1 MSRKLPL
8 YIFAASALSGLLA
21 CNSSSDSEDIFST
34 EFDYSNVMVKSF
46 KLQKND
52 SVLANLDS
60 VFFSI
65 DLDAARIFNADS
77 LPMGTKTNRLLIEL
91 DLPMVH
97 SSELIVPLGNGRDTT
112 ITYDTSASEQKDS
125 IDFSNGPVTLRLVSY
140 DEKVTRDYKI
150 SVNVHK
156 TLPDSL
162 AWGDM
167 AMSALP
173 TRLAQVSDAKTVEL
187 GGKVLCFTTDGA
199 AVNRAMTT
207 NPSTDSWTI
216 EAVTLPAGANVSSI
230 TSTDDAVYVIA
241 ADNKVHRSTD
251 GGNTWSDT
259 GVSMTH
265 LYSGYGNRLL
275 GVTRNA
281 SGEYEHVT
289 YPSTG
294 EKPLPKGCPVAG
306 TSTSVVYT
314 SEWTTEPMLMVMG
327 GVTATGE
334 LSGSTWAYDGSVW
347 ANVSNSPVPGHEG
360 MCLIPYFTFRTN
372 NKWVVTER
380 TALFAFG
387 GRDEKGQCENTM
399 YVSYDRGVT
408 WSEAKNTLRISP
420 VVTKLYGAQAYVIE
434 STLGGSR
441 GAAPMWRY
449 YPAQELPVWCRVLPT
464 VSDASR
470 AVTAITE
477 WECPYIYMFGG
488 RKATGA
494 YNNEIWRGVINRLTY
509 KPLQ

>member
-1 MSRKLPL
+1 MNRKLPL

-21 CNSSSDSEDIFST
+21 CNSSSSGD
-34 EFDYSNVMVKSF
+34 EFDTDFAYSNVMVKSF
-46 KLQKND
+46 KLQRND

-77 LPMGTKTNRLLIEL
+77 LPMGTKINRLLIEL
-91 DLPMVH
+91 DLPMLH

-112 ITYDTSASEQKDS
+112 ITYDSSASEQKDS

-140 DEKVTRDYKI
+140 DQTVTRDYKI

-162 AWGDM
+162 AWGNM

-173 TRLAQVSDAKTVEL
+173 TRLARVSDSKTVEF
-187 GGKVLCFTTDGA
+187 GGNVLCFTTDGSA
-199 AVNRAMTT
+199 ANRAVTV
-207 NPSTDSWTI
+207 NPGSDAWTI
-216 EAVTLPAGANVSSI
+216 ETVTLPAGAKVSSMA
-230 TSTDDAVYVIA
+230 STDDAVYVIA
-241 ADNKVHRSTD
+241 ADNMLFRSTD
-251 GGNTWSDT
+251 GGSTWSNT

-265 LYSGYGNRLL
+265 LYCGYGDRLL

-281 SGEYEHVT
+281 AGEYVHVT

-294 EKPLPKGCPVAG
+294 EKPLPKNCPVSG
-306 TSTSVVYT
+306 TSTAVVFT
-314 SEWTTEPMLMVMG
+314 SDWTTQPMVLVMG
-327 GVTATGE
+327 GVMASGE
-334 LSGSTWAYDGSVW
+334 LSGSTWGYDGSVW
-347 ANVSNSPVPGHEG
+347 ANVSNNPVPGYEG
-360 MCLIPYFTFRTN
+360 MCLVPYFTFRTN
-372 NKWVVTER
+372 NQWVVTER

-387 GRDEKGQCENTM
+387 GRDAKGQCENNM

-408 WSEAKNTLRISP
+408 WSEAKGTLRISS
-420 VVTKLYGAQAYVIE
+420 VVSKLYGAQAYVCS
-434 STLGGSR
+434 STLPESR
-441 GAAPMWRY
+441 SAASMWRY
-449 YPAQELPVWCRVLPT
+449 YPAQELPVWCRVLAP
-464 VSDASR
+464 DAAGSR

-488 RKATGA
+488 RKSDGS